1 MHLILQLNLPLILR
15 YTVTWSTQ
23 SSCILN
29 ISAKT
34 TPEFQRPILNVVSIS
49 GSKERRRGYIVDI
62 FVSALSNYG
71 RFYGRLRLP
80 GVVVQRYQL
89 SYFSEGNIRL
99 YIYNEKIKL
108 ISNQLSSFYRYLV
121 INSDGSA
128 WFLICTS
135 LISQQRV
142 FDSE

>member
-1 MHLILQLNLPLILR
+1 MTMRHCQQKLPILSHFNFIRNR
-15 YTVTWSTQ
+15 YSTFFESRVPIGFSKETQ
-23 SSCILN
+23 SGCASNTPIESSMNFTIYCDQVYSSSCILN
-29 ISAKT
+29 KSAKT

-89 SYFSEGNIRL
+89 SYCFRG
-99 YIYNEKIKL
+99 KH
-108 ISNQLSSFYRYLV
+108 
-121 INSDGSA
+121 
-128 WFLICTS
+128 
-135 LISQQRV
+135 
-142 FDSE
+142 